1 MPNIKIIRII
11 ARLNIGGPAI
21 HTILLSSELDKLG
34 YKTILV
40 KGTEGPR
47 EGSMTDLAESKGIKP
62 VVIPELGREIG
73 LKNDL
78 IAFYKLYKLIKKEKP
93 DIVHTHTAKAGTLG
107 RQAAWLARVPV
118 IIHTFH
124 GHVLTGY
131 FGKLKS
137 WIFIQMEKG
146 LANIS
151 TRIITLSEELKRE
164 LMGMGI
170 GSAEKFET
178 IPLGLKLAPFFD
190 LAKYRGEFRT
200 EIGVSLDTLLIGIVG
215 RLVPIKGHRQFLEGA
230 KIITDRM
237 KHAGVTFYED
247 LLKKATDV
255 KFVIVGDGE
264 LREELEEYAKKL
276 GIADKVIFTG
286 FRRDLQRIYADLDI
300 VALTS
305 FNEGTPV
312 SIIEAMVGDKPV
324 VAANVGGVSSLV
336 KDGVTGFLVPPGR
349 ADLFADALIKLLSD
363 ALLRK
368 KMGEAGRRCVFPKYD
383 SSNLV
388 KTMDEL
394 YSSLVKKS
402 PALTAD
408 KS

>member
-1 MPNIKIIRII
+1 MATIKIIRII

-47 EGSMTDLAESKGIKP
+47 EGDMTDLAESKGIKP

-73 LKNDL
+73 IRNDL

-107 RQAAWLARVPV
+107 RLAAWLARVPV

-137 WIFIQMEKG
+137 RIFIRMERM

-151 TRIITLSEELKRE
+151 TRIITLSDELKRE

-170 GSAEKFET
+170 GDAEKFEI

-230 KIITDRM
+230 KIIADRM
-237 KHAGVTFYED
+237 KHTGVTFYED

-264 LREELEEYAKKL
+264 LREGLEAYAKEL

-286 FRRDLQRIYADLDI
+286 FRRDLQKIYADLDI

-368 KMGEAGRRCVFPKYD
+368 KMGEAGRRSVFPKYD

-388 KTMDEL
+388 KTMDAL
-394 YSSLVKKS
+394 YSTLVNKS
-402 PALTAD
+402 PALPAD

>member
-1 MPNIKIIRII
+1 MATIKIIRII

-40 KGTEGPR
+40 KGTEGLR

-78 IAFYKLYKLIKKEKP
+78 IAFYKLYKLIKNEKP

-107 RQAAWLARVPV
+107 RLAARLARVPV

-137 WIFIQMEKG
+137 WIFVRMERM

-151 TRIITLSEELKRE
+151 TRIITLSDELKRE

-170 GSAEKFET
+170 GDAEKFEI

-190 LAKYRGEFRT
+190 LAKCRGEFRT

-215 RLVPIKGHRQFLEGA
+215 RLVQIKGHRQFLEGA

-324 VAANVGGVSSLV
+324 VATNVGGVSSLV
-336 KDGVTGFLVPPGR
+336 KDGVTGFLVPPAR
-349 ADLFADALIKLLSD
+349 ADLFAEALIKLLSD

-368 KMGEAGRRCVFPKYD
+368 KMGEAGRRSVFPKYD

-388 KTMDEL
+388 KAMDEL
-394 YSSLVKKS
+394 YRSLTKTKN
-402 PALTAD
+402 
-408 KS
+408 